1 MSDSTVRKVKLSPRA
16 RVLRFLR
23 AVLDPRALAHGFKL
37 LNYYNYTHVRE
48 LRKLRRGRQVAISP
62 TASFANGHNIVIGN
76 RVTIGAHVSL
86 WAGPEARGS
95 CWATTY

>member
-1 MSDSTVRKVKLSPRA
+1 MSDRTVRKVKLSRRA
-16 RVLRFLR
+16 RVWRFLG
-23 AVLDPRALAHGFKL
+23 ALLDPRALAHGFKL

-48 LRKLRRGRQVAISP
+48 LRKLRRGRHVAISP

-86 WAGPEARGS
+86 WAGPE
-95 CWATTY
+95 